1 VYDALLESTSV
12 SAKMKRQLVMN
23 FIGHYH
29 LLVDD
34 KLGSRVGDRCWAFS
48 DTYLKVYLYPLD
60 CGMSS

>member
-1 VYDALLESTSV
+1 
-12 SAKMKRQLVMN
+12 MKRQLVMN